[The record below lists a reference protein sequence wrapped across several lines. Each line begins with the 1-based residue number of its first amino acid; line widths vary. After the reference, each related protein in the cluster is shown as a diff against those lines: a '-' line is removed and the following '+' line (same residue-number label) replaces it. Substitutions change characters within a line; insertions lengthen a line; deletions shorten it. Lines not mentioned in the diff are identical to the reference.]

1 MKQNKIAVADTEE
14 QTHEIHKFC
23 LRCGRILKSDKSR
36 EMGYG
41 TICYRKMLA
50 SKHTLKSLF

>member
-1 MKQNKIAVADTEE
+1 MKSEKIVVVDTTDKTDE
-14 QTHEIHKFC
+14 HKFC
-23 LRCGRILKSDKSR
+23 LRCGRVLKSDKSR